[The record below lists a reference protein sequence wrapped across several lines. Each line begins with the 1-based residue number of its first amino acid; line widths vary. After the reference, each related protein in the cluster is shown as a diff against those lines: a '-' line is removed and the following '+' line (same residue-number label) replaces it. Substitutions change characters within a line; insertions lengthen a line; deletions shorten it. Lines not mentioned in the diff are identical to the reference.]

1 MVKLLVPFIAIE
13 NINIGNILA
22 IDHVRIVDGFPLAKQ
37 FCRHRGLH
45 DLVGSHH
52 HIRKKKKG
60 KNIKVGEKKMG
71 LHVTKKKNG
80 YLNLCY
86 TRMITDE
93 LSVVYIKYNTYPQ
106 DFYTT
111 SFYIGVIVMRW
122 KMRPFQTGLQ
132 PHEKRH
138 KTIIIR

>member
-1 MVKLLVPFIAIE
+1 MYYDFLK
-13 NINIGNILA
+13 
-22 IDHVRIVDGFPLAKQ
+22 HQ
-37 FCRHRGLH
+37 
-45 DLVGSHH
+45 
-52 HIRKKKKG
+52 KKKG
-60 KNIKVGEKKMG
+60 KNIKVGEKKWDCM
-71 LHVTKKKNG
+71 LLQKNG

-86 TRMITDE
+86 MGVITDE
-93 LSVVYIKYNTYPQ
+93 QSVVYIKYNTYPQ

>member
-1 MVKLLVPFIAIE
+1 MIQMYYDFL
-13 NINIGNILA
+13 
-22 IDHVRIVDGFPLAKQ
+22 KQ
-37 FCRHRGLH
+37 Q
-45 DLVGSHH
+45 
-52 HIRKKKKG
+52 KKKG
-60 KNIKVGEKKMG
+60 KISKWAKKNG
-71 LHVTKKKNG
+71 IACYYKKKNG

-86 TRMITDE
+86 TRMRTDE
-93 LSVVYIKYNTYPQ
+93 QSVVYIKYNTYPQ

>member
-1 MVKLLVPFIAIE
+1 MIQMYYDFL
-13 NINIGNILA
+13 
-22 IDHVRIVDGFPLAKQ
+22 KQ
-37 FCRHRGLH
+37 
-45 DLVGSHH
+45 
-52 HIRKKKKG
+52 KKG
-60 KNIKVGEKKMG
+60 KISKWAKRKWDCMLLQRKKG
-71 LHVTKKKNG
+71 CPTP
-80 YLNLCY
+80 CY

-93 LSVVYIKYNTYPQ
+93 QSVVYIKYNTYPQ

>member
-71 LHVTKKKNG
+71 LHVTKKKNE

-106 DFYTT
+106 DFHTT

>member
-60 KNIKVGEKKMG
+60 KNIKVGEKKIG

>member
-71 LHVTKKKNG
+71 LHVTKKKNE

>member
-1 MVKLLVPFIAIE
+1 MIQMYYDFL
-13 NINIGNILA
+13 
-22 IDHVRIVDGFPLAKQ
+22 KQ
-37 FCRHRGLH
+37 Q
-45 DLVGSHH
+45 
-52 HIRKKKKG
+52 KKKE

-71 LHVTKKKNG
+71 LHVTTKKKNG

-86 TRMITDE
+86 MGVITDE
-93 LSVVYIKYNTYPQ
+93 QSVVYIKYNTYPQ

>member
-1 MVKLLVPFIAIE
+1 MIQMYYDFL
-13 NINIGNILA
+13 
-22 IDHVRIVDGFPLAKQ
+22 KQ
-37 FCRHRGLH
+37 Q
-45 DLVGSHH
+45 
-52 HIRKKKKG
+52 KKKG
-60 KNIKVGEKKMG
+60 KISKWAKRKWDCMLLQRKKG
-71 LHVTKKKNG
+71 CPTP
-80 YLNLCY
+80 CY

-93 LSVVYIKYNTYPQ
+93 QSVVYIKYNTYPQ

-122 KMRPFQTGLQ
+122 EMRPFQTGLQ

>member
-1 MVKLLVPFIAIE
+1 
-13 NINIGNILA
+13 
-22 IDHVRIVDGFPLAKQ
+22 
-37 FCRHRGLH
+37 
-45 DLVGSHH
+45 
-52 HIRKKKKG
+52 
-60 KNIKVGEKKMG
+60 
-71 LHVTKKKNG
+71 
-80 YLNLCY
+80 
-86 TRMITDE
+86 MITDE
-93 LSVVYIKYNTYPQ
+93 QSVVYIKYNTYPQ

>member
-1 MVKLLVPFIAIE
+1 MYYDFL
-13 NINIGNILA
+13 
-22 IDHVRIVDGFPLAKQ
+22 KQ
-37 FCRHRGLH
+37 Q
-45 DLVGSHH
+45 
-52 HIRKKKKG
+52 KKKG
-60 KNIKVGEKKMG
+60 KNIKVGEKKKMG
-71 LHVTKKKNG
+71 LHVTTKKNG

-86 TRMITDE
+86 MSMITDE
-93 LSVVYIKYNTYPQ
+93 QSVVYIKYNTYPQ

>member
-13 NINIGNILA
+13 NISIGNILA

-60 KNIKVGEKKMG
+60 KNIKVGEKKIG

>member
-1 MVKLLVPFIAIE
+1 MIQMYYDFL
-13 NINIGNILA
+13 
-22 IDHVRIVDGFPLAKQ
+22 KQ
-37 FCRHRGLH
+37 Q
-45 DLVGSHH
+45 
-52 HIRKKKKG
+52 KKKG
-60 KNIKVGEKKMG
+60 KISKWAKKKWDCM
-71 LHVTKKKNG
+71 LLQKKNG

-86 TRMITDE
+86 MGVITDE
-93 LSVVYIKYNTYPQ
+93 QSVVYIKYNTYPQ